1 MFLSIEKYRYVF
13 DWRGGNVEYFLSFF
27 YTLSCAIVRINRLN
41 LLALFIRPSTSLI
54 LEFDFNCRC
63 DMSSGLA
70 LLASYSDEESEEE
83 KSQTVERVIKWRVWY
98 LSIIAN

>member
-1 MFLSIEKYRYVF
+1 M
-13 DWRGGNVEYFLSFF
+13 
-27 YTLSCAIVRINRLN
+27 
-41 LLALFIRPSTSLI
+41 RPSPSLI

-83 KSQTVERVIKWRVWY
+83 KPQTVERVIR
-98 LSIIAN
+98 L

>member
-1 MFLSIEKYRYVF
+1 MLNIFCP
-13 DWRGGNVEYFLSFF
+13 FF
-27 YTLSCAIVRINRLN
+27 YSLSCAIVRINRLN

-83 KSQTVERVIKWRVWY
+83 KSQTVERVMKLRV
-98 LSIIAN
+98 